1 MEEVRLLDVVFIKE
15 FKFFI
20 KKYDKKQKEDYL
32 LNVNK
37 IIKDKFNTKFLV
49 PNPVQSF
56 LLNYEIKKLL
66 DKAVNI
72 KNQKYTRIIFLNST
86 ITFGGIQNNIEFLDK
101 EYSNVKFNYIMIDP
115 KNDFDRE
122 LFRDSNISFLDY

>member
-1 MEEVRLLDVVFIKE
+1 MNFRELDIVFIKE
-15 FKFFI
+15 YKFFI
-20 KKYDKKQKEDYL
+20 KKFDKKQKEDYL

-72 KNQKYTRIIFLNST
+72 KNEKYNRIIFLNSS
-86 ITFGGIQNNIEFLDK
+86 ITLSGVENTIEFLDI
-101 EYSNVKFNYIMIDP
+101 EYVDVNFKYCVIDP
-115 KNDFDRE
+115 KEEFDRK
-122 LFRDSNISFLDY
+122 SFNKLKLEFI

>member
-1 MEEVRLLDVVFIKE
+1 MEEFRDLDVIFIKE
-15 FKFFI
+15 YKFFI
-20 KKYDKKQKEDYL
+20 KKFEKKQKEDYL

-72 KNQKYTRIIFLNST
+72 KNEKYNRIVFLNST
-86 ITFGGIQNNIEFLDK
+86 ITLTGVKNTIEFLDQ
-101 EYSNVKFNYIMIDP
+101 EYTDVEFSYYMIDP
-115 KNDFDRE
+115 KEDFDKE
-122 LFRDSNISFLDY
+122 SLDNCKIEFI

>member
-1 MEEVRLLDVVFIKE
+1 MDELRDFDVIFIKE

-20 KKYDKKQKEDYL
+20 KKFDKKQKEDYL

-66 DKAVNI
+66 DKAISI
-72 KNQKYTRIIFLNST
+72 KNEKYNRIILLNST
-86 ITFGGIQNNIEFLDK
+86 ITLTGINNTIEFLNQ
-101 EYSNVKFNYIMIDP
+101 EYLDVKFNYVILDP
-115 KNDFDRE
+115 KEEFDQEDFSDIE
-122 LFRDSNISFLDY
+122 LTFI

>member
-1 MEEVRLLDVVFIKE
+1 MNELRDFDVIFIKE

-20 KKYDKKQKEDYL
+20 KKFDKKQKEDYL

-66 DKAVNI
+66 DKAISI
-72 KNQKYTRIIFLNST
+72 KNEKYNRIVLLNST
-86 ITFGGIQNNIEFLDK
+86 ITLTGINNTIEFLNQ
-101 EYSNVKFNYIMIDP
+101 EYLDVKFNYYIIDP
-115 KNDFDRE
+115 KEEFDQEDFSDIE
-122 LFRDSNISFLDY
+122 LTFI

>member
-1 MEEVRLLDVVFIKE
+1 MNELRDFDVVFIKE

-20 KKYDKKQKEDYL
+20 KKFDKKQKEDYL

-37 IIKDKFNTKFLV
+37 IIKDKFSTKFLV

-66 DKAVNI
+66 DKAISI
-72 KNQKYTRIIFLNST
+72 KNEKYNRIIFLNSS
-86 ITFGGIQNNIEFLDK
+86 ITLTGINNTIEFLNQ
-101 EYSNVKFNYIMIDP
+101 EYLDVNFKYYIIDP
-115 KNDFDRE
+115 KEEFDQEDFSDIK
-122 LFRDSNISFLDY
+122 LTFI

>member
-1 MEEVRLLDVVFIKE
+1 MDNPRDLDIVFIKE
-15 FKFFI
+15 YKFFI
-20 KKYDKKQKEDYL
+20 KKFEKKQKEDYL

-72 KNQKYTRIIFLNST
+72 KNEKYNRIVFLNST
-86 ITFGGIQNNIEFLDK
+86 ITLTGVKNTVEFLDK
-101 EYSNVKFNYIMIDP
+101 EYDDVRFNYYMIDP
-115 KNDFDRE
+115 KEDFDK
-122 LFRDSNISFLDY
+122 LSLDNYKIEFI

>member
-1 MEEVRLLDVVFIKE
+1 MDKLRDFDVVFIKE

-20 KKYDKKQKEDYL
+20 KKFDKKQKEDYL

-37 IIKDKFNTKFLV
+37 IIKDKFSTKFLV

-66 DKAVNI
+66 DKAINI
-72 KNQKYTRIIFLNST
+72 KNEKYNRIIFLNSS
-86 ITFGGIQNNIEFLDK
+86 ITLTGINNTIEFLNQ
-101 EYSNVKFNYIMIDP
+101 EYLDVNFKYYIIDP
-115 KNDFDRE
+115 KEEFNQKYFSKIK
-122 LFRDSNISFLDY
+122 LSFI

>member
-1 MEEVRLLDVVFIKE
+1 MDEVRVLDIVFIKE
-15 FKFFI
+15 YKFFI
-20 KKYDKKQKEDYL
+20 KKFDKKQKEDYL

-66 DKAVNI
+66 DKAINI
-72 KNQKYTRIIFLNST
+72 KNEKYNRIIFLNST
-86 ITFGGIQNNIEFLDK
+86 ITLTGVKNTIEFLDS
-101 EYSNVKFNYIMIDP
+101 EYSNVKFKYSIIDP
-115 KNDFDRE
+115 KEDFDNE
-122 LFRDSNISFLDY
+122 SFLNKNLEFIR

>member
-1 MEEVRLLDVVFIKE
+1 MNELRDFDVIFIKE

-20 KKYDKKQKEDYL
+20 KKFDKKQKEDYL

-66 DKAVNI
+66 DKAISI
-72 KNQKYTRIIFLNST
+72 KNEKYNRIILLNST
-86 ITFGGIQNNIEFLDK
+86 ITLTGINNTIEFLNQ
-101 EYSNVKFNYIMIDP
+101 EYLDVKFNYCIIDP
-115 KNDFDRE
+115 KEEFDQEDFSDIE
-122 LFRDSNISFLDY
+122 LTFI

>member
-1 MEEVRLLDVVFIKE
+1 MEDKRCLDIVFIKE

-20 KKYDKKQKEDYL
+20 KRFDKKQKEDYL

-72 KNQKYTRIIFLNST
+72 KNQKYNRIIFLNST
-86 ITFGGIQNNIEFLDK
+86 ITFSGIQNTIEFLEK
-101 EYSNVKFNYIMIDP
+101 EYLDVGFNYHMIDP
-115 KNDFDRE
+115 KEDFDKD
-122 LFRDSNISFLDY
+122 LFKESPLHFIV

>member
-1 MEEVRLLDVVFIKE
+1 MNFRELEIVFIKE
-15 FKFFI
+15 YKFFI
-20 KKYDKKQKEDYL
+20 KKFDKKQKEDYL

-72 KNQKYTRIIFLNST
+72 KNEKYNRIIFLNSS
-86 ITFGGIQNNIEFLDK
+86 ITLSGVENTIEFLDI
-101 EYSNVKFNYIMIDP
+101 EYVDVNFKYSVIDP
-115 KNDFDRE
+115 KEEFDRK
-122 LFRDSNISFLDY
+122 SFSKLKLEFI

>member
-1 MEEVRLLDVVFIKE
+1 MDTPRELDIVFIKE
-15 FKFFI
+15 YKFFI
-20 KKYDKKQKEDYL
+20 KKFEKKQKEDYL

-72 KNQKYTRIIFLNST
+72 KNEKYNRIVFLNST
-86 ITFGGIQNNIEFLDK
+86 ITLTGIQNTMEFLNN
-101 EYSNVKFNYIMIDP
+101 EYDEVEFNYFMIDP
-115 KNDFDRE
+115 KEDFDKE
-122 LFRDSNISFLDY
+122 SLSDWKIEFI

>member
-1 MEEVRLLDVVFIKE
+1 MEFRELDIVFIKE
-15 FKFFI
+15 YKFFI
-20 KKYDKKQKEDYL
+20 KKFEKKHKEDYL

-72 KNQKYTRIIFLNST
+72 KNEKYNRIIFLNSS
-86 ITFGGIQNNIEFLDK
+86 ITLSGIENTIEFLDI
-101 EYSNVKFNYIMIDP
+101 EYANVNFKYHIIDP
-115 KNDFDRE
+115 KEDFDKK
-122 LFRDSNISFLDY
+122 SFDKLRLGFI

>member
-1 MEEVRLLDVVFIKE
+1 MEDRRCLDIVFIKE

-20 KKYDKKQKEDYL
+20 KRFDKKQKEDYL

-72 KNQKYTRIIFLNST
+72 KNQKYNRIIFLNST
-86 ITFGGIQNNIEFLDK
+86 ITFSGIQNTIEFLEK
-101 EYSNVKFNYIMIDP
+101 EYLDVGFNYHMIDP
-115 KNDFDRE
+115 KEDFDKD
-122 LFRDSNISFLDY
+122 LFEESPLNFIV

>member
-1 MEEVRLLDVVFIKE
+1 MEIRELEIIFIKE
-15 FKFFI
+15 YKFFI
-20 KKYDKKQKEDYL
+20 KRFEKKEKGDYL

-37 IIKDKFNTKFLV
+37 IINDKFNTKFLV

-72 KNQKYTRIIFLNST
+72 KNNKYNRIIFLNST
-86 ITFGGIQNNIEFLDK
+86 ITFSGIQNTMEFLNH
-101 EYSNVKFNYIMIDP
+101 E
-115 KNDFDRE
+115 
-122 LFRDSNISFLDY
+122 

>member
-1 MEEVRLLDVVFIKE
+1 MEIRELEIIFIKE
-15 FKFFI
+15 YKFFI
-20 KKYDKKQKEDYL
+20 KKFEKKEKGDYL

-72 KNQKYTRIIFLNST
+72 KNNKYNRIIFLNST
-86 ITFGGIQNNIEFLDK
+86 ITFSGIQNTIEFLNH
-101 EYSNVKFNYIMIDP
+101 EYENSKFSYYIIDP
-115 KNDFDRE
+115 REDFE
-122 LFRDSNISFLDY
+122 KKIFSSLDIEFI

>member
-101 EYSNVKFNYIMIDP
+101 EYLNVKFNYIMIDP

-122 LFRDSNISFLDY
+122 LFRDSNINFLDY

>member
-1 MEEVRLLDVVFIKE
+1 MEEFRDLDVIFIKE
-15 FKFFI
+15 YKFFI
-20 KKYDKKQKEDYL
+20 KKFEKKQKEDYL

-72 KNQKYTRIIFLNST
+72 KNEKYNRIVFLNST
-86 ITFGGIQNNIEFLDK
+86 ITLTGVKNTIEFLDQ
-101 EYSNVKFNYIMIDP
+101 EYTDVEFNYYMIDP
-115 KNDFDRE
+115 REDFDKE
-122 LFRDSNISFLDY
+122 SLDNCKIEFI

>member
-1 MEEVRLLDVVFIKE
+1 MNELRDFDVIFIKE

-20 KKYDKKQKEDYL
+20 KKFDKKQKEDYL

-66 DKAVNI
+66 DKAISI
-72 KNQKYTRIIFLNST
+72 KNEKYNRIVLLNST
-86 ITFGGIQNNIEFLDK
+86 ITLTGINNTIEFLNQ
-101 EYSNVKFNYIMIDP
+101 EYLDVKFNYYILDP
-115 KNDFDRE
+115 KEEFNQKDFSKIK
-122 LFRDSNISFLDY
+122 LSFI

>member
-1 MEEVRLLDVVFIKE
+1 MDEVRVLDIVFIKE
-15 FKFFI
+15 YKFFI
-20 KKYDKKQKEDYL
+20 KKFDKKQKEDYL

-66 DKAVNI
+66 DKAINI
-72 KNQKYTRIIFLNST
+72 KNEKYNRIIFLNST
-86 ITFGGIQNNIEFLDK
+86 ITLTGVKNTIEFLDS
-101 EYSNVKFNYIMIDP
+101 EYSDVKFKYSIIDP
-115 KNDFDRE
+115 KEDFDNE
-122 LFRDSNISFLDY
+122 SFLNKNLEFIR

>member
-1 MEEVRLLDVVFIKE
+1 MDELRGFDVVFIKE

-32 LNVNK
+32 LNINK

-66 DKAVNI
+66 DKAISI
-72 KNQKYTRIIFLNST
+72 KNEKYNRIILLNSS
-86 ITFGGIQNNIEFLDK
+86 ITLTGINNTIEFLNQ
-101 EYSNVKFNYIMIDP
+101 EYLDVSFNYYIIDP
-115 KNDFDRE
+115 KEEFNRKDFSRI
-122 LFRDSNISFLDY
+122 NLDFI

>member
-1 MEEVRLLDVVFIKE
+1 MDELRDFDVVFIKE

-20 KKYDKKQKEDYL
+20 KKFDKKQKEDYL

-37 IIKDKFNTKFLV
+37 IIKDKFSTKFLV

-66 DKAVNI
+66 DKAISI
-72 KNQKYTRIIFLNST
+72 KNEKYNRIIFLNSS
-86 ITFGGIQNNIEFLDK
+86 ITLTGINNTIEFLNQ
-101 EYSNVKFNYIMIDP
+101 EYLDVNFKYYMIDP
-115 KNDFDRE
+115 KEEFNQKDFSKIK
-122 LFRDSNISFLDY
+122 LSFI

>member
-1 MEEVRLLDVVFIKE
+1 MDNLRELDVVFIKE
-15 FKFFI
+15 YKFFI
-20 KKYDKKQKEDYL
+20 KKFEKKQKEDYL

-49 PNPVQSF
+49 PNPIQSF

-72 KNQKYTRIIFLNST
+72 KNEKYNRIVFLNST
-86 ITFGGIQNNIEFLDK
+86 ITLTGIQNNMEFLDQ
-101 EYSNVKFNYIMIDP
+101 EYDEVKFKYFIIDP
-115 KNDFDRE
+115 KEDFERE
-122 LFRDSNISFLDY
+122 SLSEWEIEFI

>member
-1 MEEVRLLDVVFIKE
+1 MEDKRCLDIVFIKE

-20 KKYDKKQKEDYL
+20 KRFDKKQKEDYL

-72 KNQKYTRIIFLNST
+72 KNQKYNRIIFLNST
-86 ITFGGIQNNIEFLDK
+86 ITFSGIQNTIEFLEK
-101 EYSNVKFNYIMIDP
+101 EYLDVGFNYHMIDP
-115 KNDFDRE
+115 KEDFDKD
-122 LFRDSNISFLDY
+122 LFEESPLNFIV

>member
-1 MEEVRLLDVVFIKE
+1 MEERRCLDIIFIKE

-20 KKYDKKQKEDYL
+20 KKFNKKQKEDYL

-72 KNQKYTRIIFLNST
+72 KNQKYNRIVFLNST
-86 ITFGGIQNNIEFLDK
+86 ITFSGIKNTIEFLEKEYLEVDFKYHIIDPREDFDK
-101 EYSNVKFNYIMIDP
+101 ELFKEDP
-115 KNDFDRE
+115 LNF
-122 LFRDSNISFLDY
+122 IV